1 MRVSRLEPT
10 REQLEVLARRPADEP
25 VVMVNLLTFH
35 VDGGRERY
43 LQYAREVVPHIER
56 VGATVKYAGASPTTV
71 IGHGERPGWDAIL
84 VVEYPSPAAFLD
96 MIAGP
101 GYADVHAHRS
111 AALEYGD
118 LVATSVWSLAD

>member
-1 MRVSRLEPT
+1 MES
-10 REQLEVLARRPADEP
+10 
-25 VVMVNLLTFH
+25 NL
-35 VDGGRERY
+35 Y
-43 LQYAREVVPHIER
+43 PIA
-56 VGATVKYAGASPTTV
+56 AGAALAAIFILIYRSQQDPTQETTMIEDLQIAV
-71 IGHGERPGWDAIL
+71 DPGTYTEGGTDAAEMQANIT
-84 VVEYPSPAAFLD
+84 AFLD